1 LRRPIALLWTTGFLL
16 CAATQAFARAKPLVL
31 ASEAVYADIARQIG
45 GDRIV
50 LHRLDP
56 HHKQWIAAANIVLLN
71 GGELDAVARKSVLDG
86 RFKGKILEAK
96 RFSTVIGPSTPY
108 YWYDFKGMRGLA
120 AAFAA
125 SLEELDPPNSAH
137 YSHNL
142 FRFDASMI
150 PLSAKMKNLWKYY
163 RKSTVLVT
171 DNLFQPVLELL
182 EFVIVDTAFEK
193 ENENRMALADG
204 GAILRKDIAQK
215 KASILVYDSEQ
226 QSPVLTKLVAMANQ
240 TGVPAVGVRKT
251 KPASLS
257 YQEWMIRE
265 LNALHG
271 ALNEAA
277 Q

>member
-1 LRRPIALLWTTGFLL
+1 
-16 CAATQAFARAKPLVL
+16 
-31 ASEAVYADIARQIG
+31 
-45 GDRIV
+45 
-50 LHRLDP
+50 
-56 HHKQWIAAANIVLLN
+56 
-71 GGELDAVARKSVLDG
+71 
-86 RFKGKILEAK
+86 
-96 RFSTVIGPSTPY
+96 
-108 YWYDFKGMRGLA
+108 
-120 AAFAA
+120 FAA
-125 SLEELDPPNSAH
+125 SLEDLDPPNSAH